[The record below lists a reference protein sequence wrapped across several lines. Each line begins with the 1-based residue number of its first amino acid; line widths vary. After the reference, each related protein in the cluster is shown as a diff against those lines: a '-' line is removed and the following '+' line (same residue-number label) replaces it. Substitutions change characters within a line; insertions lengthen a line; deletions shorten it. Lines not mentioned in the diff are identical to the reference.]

1 MKTGLF
7 TILLASTQGLQIM
20 LKDNSWYCFDIFS
33 ERTTSLE
40 VDYQITGLSPESV
53 NFEARQKDEILAS
66 AEQTRSATKEIAS
79 KGSADI
85 QLCWQKTDR
94 KSKKLDFNF
103 VRNVAHSA
111 DAADLNT
118 LDSLVE
124 DLKLLE
130 GEL

>member
-1 MKTGLF
+1 M
-7 TILLASTQGLQIM
+7 
-20 LKDNSWYCFDIFS
+20 
-33 ERTTSLE
+33 
-40 VDYQITGLSPESV
+40 
-53 NFEARQKDEILAS
+53 AS
-66 AEQTRSATKEIAS
+66 AEQTRSATKEIQS
-79 KGSADI
+79 KGSNDI

-130 GEL
+130 GELQTISRNIQKQKDLELEHFQLAQSSAFRQTMMSIVKMLIVIGICLGQVFMITQHF